1 MLKTLHII
9 GSAELGGAERFFL
22 RLVSALSADGWETA
36 VVLRHGSALDTQLPA
51 SLTRFRLGMRT
62 PLSRWHIQKIVRAW
76 RPAIVQTYMGRATTL
91 TRLPANSPAVHLAR
105 LGGYYSLKRYRHAH
119 GWIGNTH
126 GLCNYLIEHGLPADR
141 VFQIYNFIDMPTE
154 SVTASALA
162 LTSALPENAK
172 IMLAVGRLHPVK
184 GLHFLLEAFAR
195 LPEQLDGQ
203 PVYLVIVG
211 DGPLR
216 QALQDQAGT
225 LGIARRIHWAGWQNE
240 LLPYYR
246 AADLVVFPSL
256 EEETLGNVILE
267 AWAYGKPLLTSN
279 SRGARELCTH
289 LENAWCVPCQDTGAL
304 AAGMQHLLT
313 QPELGT
319 RIAYAGQ
326 NKVRQQFSRQRI
338 LQQYQQLYQRLQGS
352 DYPAAS
358 A

>member
-9 GSAELGGAERFFL
+9 GSDELGGAERFFL
-22 RLVSALSADGWETA
+22 RLVSALHEDGWETA
-36 VVLRHGSALDTQLPA
+36 VILRHGSALDAQLPA
-51 SLTRFRLGMRT
+51 ALTRFRLGMRT
-62 PLSRWHIQKIVRAW
+62 PLSRWRIQRIVRSW
-76 RPAIVQTYMGRATTL
+76 QPSIVQTYMGRATAL
-91 TRLPANSPAVHLAR
+91 TRLPENGSTVHLAR

-126 GLCNYLIEHGLPADR
+126 GLCDYLIEHGLPADR
-141 VFQIYNFIDMPTE
+141 VFQIYNFIDMPAE
-154 SVTASALA
+154 SAIAPAPPL
-162 LTSALPENAK
+162 LPALPENAK

-184 GLHFLLEAFAR
+184 GLQFLLEAFAR
-195 LPEQLDGQ
+195 LPEHLDGQ

-216 QALQDQAGT
+216 QVLQNQAGT
-225 LGIARRIHWAGWQNE
+225 LGIAQRIHWAGWQNE

-256 EEETLGNVILE
+256 KEETLGNVILE
-267 AWAYGKPLLTSN
+267 SWAYGKPLLTSN
-279 SRGARELCTH
+279 SRGARELCAH
-289 LENAWCVPCQDTGAL
+289 LENAWCVPCQDTEAL

-313 QPELGT
+313 QPELCG
-319 RIAYAGQ
+319 RIARAGQ
-326 NKVRQQFSRQRI
+326 DKVRQQFNRHRI
-338 LQQYQQLYQRLQGS
+338 LQQYQQLYQHLQGS